1 MISKQNMIS
10 VQMYL
15 LILEVS
21 NTLSN
26 VRVLNIVYNFLL
38 VHIPPTISALWNICT
53 VWLCINDVAV

>member
-1 MISKQNMIS
+1 MIS

-21 NTLSN
+21 DTLSN
-26 VRVLNIVYNFLL
+26 DHVLNIVYNFLL
-38 VHIPPTISALWNICT
+38 MHIPPTVSALWNIHT

>member
-26 VRVLNIVYNFLL
+26 DRVLNIVYNFLL
-38 VHIPPTISALWNICT
+38 MHIPPTISALWNMRT